1 LVTIIVFFHVLVCFL
16 LLVVILLQ
24 SSKGGGL
31 AGAFGGTG
39 GMGAIFG
46 GRGAATFLSKLTVVL
61 AIIFMLSNVVQVFVI
76 KKAVSSK
83 SLIQKEMQKEK
94 GTSAADMLP
103 KIGGESSQSLPQP
116 VPGQQSGNVDSS
128 K

>member
-1 LVTIIVFFHVLVCFL
+1 MVTIIVFFHVLVCFL

-76 KKAVSSK
+76 RKAGSSK

-94 GTSAADMLP
+94 GTSAAD
-103 KIGGESSQSLPQP
+103 
-116 VPGQQSGNVDSS
+116 
-128 K
+128 